1 MPLKFIAGLSTNSAV
16 DINFFLSKLS
26 QGLAGFSVSRIR
38 KLLFISLFC
47 TKFQLDSLIFE
58 DLRIVE
64 RKTFLLSLQ
73 ITSPA
78 SLILYSNAI
87 IVPSPL
93 LWSLNYRFCHCRIL
107 ARERQKDHRGCR
119 YGSHTILYT
128 ISKFVSSSDWKLN
141 LAFLRDF
148 RDGVQVLSVAG
159 RPVSDGV
166 HVVGG
171 VGGPPPSSL
180 ASLHPHQQE
189 SKRQRMTEPH
199 NMPQLRIDTREAKVT
214 TGEIEWERER
224 ERVSRSRL

>member
-1 MPLKFIAGLSTNSAV
+1 MSRLLFCDLLITVSV
-16 DINFFLSKLS
+16 I
-26 QGLAGFSVSRIR
+26 AGFSLGSGRKIIEDVGTAATLSFIPSVS
-38 KLLFISLFC
+38 S
-47 TKFQLDSLIFE
+47 S
-58 DLRIVE
+58 
-64 RKTFLLSLQ
+64 
-73 ITSPA
+73 
-78 SLILYSNAI
+78 
-87 IVPSPL
+87 
-93 LWSLNYRFCHCRIL
+93 
-107 ARERQKDHRGCR
+107 
-119 YGSHTILYT
+119 
-128 ISKFVSSSDWKLN
+128 VSSSDWKLN

-214 TGEIEWERER
+214 TGEIE
-224 ERVSRSRL
+224 